1 MSYTDKQYRQVMEL
15 VQVRLEDIPV
25 NQLMLNHKWFSIAS
39 NIHDSRL
46 TKQILWDIVEKL
58 KED

>member
-1 MSYTDKQYRQVMEL
+1 MEL

-25 NQLMLNHKWFSIAS
+25 NKLMLNHRWFSIAS